1 MRRADRLF
9 QIVQILR
16 HRQLTTATHLAQR
29 LEVSE
34 RTIYRDIRDL
44 MSSGVPVNGEAGV
57 GYTLEDTFN
66 FPPLQFTEDE
76 VEALVLGLK
85 LAERCV
91 DEDLQYAAA
100 SVLNKVRDS
109 IPVKLQRQI
118 AKVPLSVPIPL
129 NDRKTLRHM
138 AVLRK
143 ACTQLEKVTFAYK
156 DESGSASE
164 RTVRPLELTF
174 WGKVWMLTAWCEL
187 RKGFRNFRLDRMQHL
202 KAAGVFFVD
211 EPSKSMS
218 AYQVVLRHQSS

>member
-16 HRQLTTATHLAQR
+16 HRKFTTAAHLAQR

-34 RTIYRDIRDL
+34 RTIYRDIQDL
-44 MSSGVPVNGEAGV
+44 MGSGVPVNGEAGV
-57 GYTLEDTFN
+57 GYSLEDTFN
-66 FPPLQFTEDE
+66 FPALQFTEDE

-109 IPVKLQRQI
+109 IPVKFQRQI
-118 AKVPLSVPIPL
+118 ANVPLSVPIPL

-143 ACTQLEKVTFAYK
+143 ACSQLKKVSFAYK
-156 DESGSASE
+156 DESGGKSE

-187 RKGFRNFRLDRMQHL
+187 RNDFRNFRLDRMQQL
-202 KAAGVFFVD
+202 KVTGAFFSE
-211 EPSKSMS
+211 EPGKSML
-218 AYQVVLRHQSS
+218 AYQVVLRHQSG